1 MAAVLLPLPRPVAQ
15 VGAGVEAPFEV
26 RIMSGVPIEL
36 VPLPEVKCVVVNGEW
51 KDDSSGGCD
60 IHPLWKKN
68 PRFLLVMSGQGRA
81 RITLTRLPKPGRKAV
96 SQQVGR
102 ADSTVLAV
110 KADGVLLRS
119 GLLPSPTALSQ
130 ACLDV
135 SH

>member
-1 MAAVLLPLPRPVAQ
+1 M
-15 VGAGVEAPFEV
+15 EAPFEV

-96 SQQVGR
+96 RQRGGGG

-110 KADGVLLRS
+110 KADGCFRHPQLYLRPAWMS
-119 GLLPSPTALSQ
+119 
-130 ACLDV
+130 V
-135 SH
+135 IEF

>member
-1 MAAVLLPLPRPVAQ
+1 
-15 VGAGVEAPFEV
+15 
-26 RIMSGVPIEL
+26 MSGVPIEL

-96 SQQVGR
+96 SQRGR
-102 ADSTVLAV
+102 
-110 KADGVLLRS
+110 GQ
-119 GLLPSPTALSQ
+119 TALSWLLRLM
-130 ACLDV
+130 AASVTHSSSHAGPDV